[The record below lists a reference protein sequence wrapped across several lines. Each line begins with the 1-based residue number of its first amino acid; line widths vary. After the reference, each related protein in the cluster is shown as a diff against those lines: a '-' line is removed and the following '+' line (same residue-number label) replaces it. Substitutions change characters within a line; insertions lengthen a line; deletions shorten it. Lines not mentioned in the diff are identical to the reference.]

1 MIWNDT
7 ILSFILH
14 FPSHLESTLEETIST
29 TIHEEQGA
37 EGIDVVL
44 NSLSLEAPMFIS
56 YLDEMLIFLG
66 GGKLQNHMKPYETM
80 VIFKQTGDMI
90 ALTSV

>member
-7 ILSFILH
+7 ILSFIILH
-14 FPSHLESTLEETIST
+14 FPSHLESTLEETISPA
-29 TIHEEQGA
+29 IHEEQGA

-56 YLDEMLIFLG
+56 YVDEMLLFFFG
-66 GGKLQNHMKPYETM
+66 GGGAGNCITIWNHMKPWE
-80 VIFKQTGDMI
+80 
-90 ALTSV
+90 S